1 MNNLEELSQE
11 ELNKLVLDYINAEDI
26 TGFDIDLLEN
36 NYNFM
41 TRVIMK
47 SNDKNFYDL
56 CSDNLKRNLPF
67 VKFLVFKF
75 QDDKEYV
82 DKILE
87 EYFKQCTKEEKLDY
101 KIITFFVNNMS
112 DKEKLHTITDYF
124 INNSNDEVLKLE
136 LMLVMSN
143 DHDNFLE
150 YTFRASTQI
159 LATIAEIQLE
169 LNEIKEKNLKDLIGL
184 GFIIVKEKYQNNEII
199 LNEFAM
205 RFLYDIFYANNFNI
219 EKFLHRSF
227 SSKEAVEKY
236 GLNTFIG
243 DYIKQNDDSLAEYVL
258 ARPELIQ
265 DILKDFN
272 YAYSHW
278 NEFSQKND
286 LDRISIIYEEAE
298 KYLEKNSYDISFS
311 YFEAVYYVAKQK
323 GLEGIF
329 DEYNM
334 KYYCN
339 PRDSYEPVDLSI
351 MTIYHDN
358 FNFKELKYLKFLDDL
373 FNKLFNERVVDEV
386 SDDYIIQKNPGE
398 IIDFSSS
405 SFRK

>member
-169 LNEIKEKNLKDLIGL
+169 LNEIKEKNLIG
-184 GFIIVKEKYQNNEII
+184 
-199 LNEFAM
+199 
-205 RFLYDIFYANNFNI
+205 RFLSAELMLPIIFQKKPEHKEN
-219 EKFLHRSF
+219 L
-227 SSKEAVEKY
+227 SSGVFVQ
-236 GLNTFIG
+236 T
-243 DYIKQNDDSLAEYVL
+243 
-258 ARPELIQ
+258 
-265 DILKDFN
+265 
-272 YAYSHW
+272 
-278 NEFSQKND
+278 EF
-286 LDRISIIYEEAE
+286 
-298 KYLEKNSYDISFS
+298 
-311 YFEAVYYVAKQK
+311 
-323 GLEGIF
+323 
-329 DEYNM
+329 
-334 KYYCN
+334 
-339 PRDSYEPVDLSI
+339 
-351 MTIYHDN
+351 
-358 FNFKELKYLKFLDDL
+358 
-373 FNKLFNERVVDEV
+373 
-386 SDDYIIQKNPGE
+386 
-398 IIDFSSS
+398 
-405 SFRK
+405 